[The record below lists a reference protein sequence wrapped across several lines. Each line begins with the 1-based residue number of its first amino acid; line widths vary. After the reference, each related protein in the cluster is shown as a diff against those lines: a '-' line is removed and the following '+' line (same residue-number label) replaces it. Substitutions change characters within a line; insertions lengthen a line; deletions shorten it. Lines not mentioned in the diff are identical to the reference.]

1 MLISEFIVGLWF
13 APVVLFVF
21 IPLTVLCAWSVHQLL
36 RKVGDK
42 IEQFAAGREAAQ
54 SQTPAPTFRPRPAV

>member
-13 APVVLFVF
+13 VPVVLFIV

-36 RKVGDK
+36 RKVGEM
-42 IEQFAAGREAAQ
+42 IEQAARSAAARRRTR
-54 SQTPAPTFRPRPAV
+54 SPSFRPRPAV